1 MTLQEGCRL
10 LENLELIPV
19 TILDCPESIK
29 SFCNKYRIHNS
40 QTLFTKSVL
49 SKIIEELKEDELI
62 LTIDDFKIKMLFA
75 LYGKTPIAYGP
86 YCTELLS
93 VDESAILLS
102 HLKIKDF
109 PPDLLAKLRG
119 RYTVTAQ
126 QNVQYHINILLSHV
140 SGNDLI
146 HTVKTYNVGSAS
158 DDDTEEIIPSD
169 YHIKVVRE
177 HYANEQL
184 LIKSISDG
192 DYASALNA
200 WRILHKAV
208 SYKNIGHT
216 IELARLS
223 AAVTRTLLRMGAINA
238 GIPSEINDRISGNSS
253 QLTAK
258 ARTIDAINMEHE
270 RLIKE
275 YCDIITEYKKNQYSS
290 NVLSVRFLIEKEYD
304 RPLKLDE
311 IADEL
316 SLSSSQLV
324 HLFKKETGTTPM
336 AYLHQ
341 IRIKKAAY
349 ELANT
354 KNSIQDIAASVGILD
369 SNYFVKCFKKE
380 YEMTPSAYR
389 KRFTNSISKI

>member
-1 MTLQEGCRL
+1 
-10 LENLELIPV
+10 
-19 TILDCPESIK
+19 
-29 SFCNKYRIHNS
+29 
-40 QTLFTKSVL
+40 
-49 SKIIEELKEDELI
+49 
-62 LTIDDFKIKMLFA
+62 
-75 LYGKTPIAYGP
+75 
-86 YCTELLS
+86 
-93 VDESAILLS
+93 
-102 HLKIKDF
+102 
-109 PPDLLAKLRG
+109 
-119 RYTVTAQ
+119 
-126 QNVQYHINILLSHV
+126 
-140 SGNDLI
+140 
-146 HTVKTYNVGSAS
+146 
-158 DDDTEEIIPSD
+158 
-169 YHIKVVRE
+169 
-177 HYANEQL
+177 
-184 LIKSISDG
+184 
-192 DYASALNA
+192 
-200 WRILHKAV
+200 
-208 SYKNIGHT
+208 
-216 IELARLS
+216 
-223 AAVTRTLLRMGAINA
+223 MGAINA

-275 YCDIITEYKKNQYSS
+275 YCDVITEYKKNKYSS

-324 HLFKKETGTTPM
+324 HLLKKETGTTPM

-389 KRFTNSISKI
+389 KRFSK